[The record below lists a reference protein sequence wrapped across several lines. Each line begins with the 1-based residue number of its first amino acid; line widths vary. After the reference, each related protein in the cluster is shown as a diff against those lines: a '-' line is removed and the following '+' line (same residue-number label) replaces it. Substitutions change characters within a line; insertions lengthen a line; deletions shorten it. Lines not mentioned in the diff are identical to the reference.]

1 MFYRKDFSKSSEEA
15 FPIPEPIQTRLKLL
29 ARLSVCV
36 PTQLLTKKKKLP
48 YHLSKKITFHVI
60 KNVGNK
66 WLKNA
71 VKKG

>member
-36 PTQLLTKKKKLP
+36 PTQLLTKKKNCLITSQKKL
-48 YHLSKKITFHVI
+48 HSMSSKM
-60 KNVGNK
+60 
-66 WLKNA
+66 
-71 VKKG
+71 